1 MTNDCIYVDPY
12 KKNVEAT
19 EYYFVFLHK
28 RFLSFQAKIF
38 QTRKQQQ
45 YFGNVNVFEYLLLC
59 SVLLMISVWKPKT
72 ERILRK
78 VLIIPIISITGSL

>member
-38 QTRKQQQ
+38 QTRKQP
-45 YFGNVNVFEYLLLC
+45 GRTTPSNPASLSLSGPAKE
-59 SVLLMISVWKPKT
+59 S
-72 ERILRK
+72 ERERE
-78 VLIIPIISITGSL
+78 S

>member
-45 YFGNVNVFEYLLLC
+45 YFGNVNV
-59 SVLLMISVWKPKT
+59 I
-72 ERILRK
+72 
-78 VLIIPIISITGSL
+78 